1 MGYESTFDYNFS
13 SDVEIK
19 NIEELNEKI
28 AKLDSG
34 MGEAI
39 IFKSVRRKSDSTE
52 HYDYDI
58 EMNNYYGKFHDSEDF
73 AELLS
78 KHIVK
83 GSADLIWTGE
93 DGGIEAIRVY
103 QNKTE
108 DLECIYVPEYMA
120 DEVREYINSHCKNG

>member
-1 MGYESTFDYNFS
+1 MGYESTFDYSFS
-13 SDVEIK
+13 LDVKIK
-19 NIEELNEKI
+19 DIEELNEKI

-34 MGEAI
+34 MGEAKI
-39 IFKSVRRKSDSTE
+39 LNLVRKDSTE
-52 HYDYDI
+52 YYEI
-58 EMNNYYGKFHDSEDF
+58 EMDDYYGKFYDSEDF

-103 QNKTE
+103 PDKTE
-108 DLECIYVPEYMA
+108 DLECVYVPEYMA
-120 DEVREYINSHCKNG
+120 DEVREYINSLCKNG

>member
-1 MGYESTFDYNFS
+1 MGYESTFNYRFS

-19 NIEELNEKI
+19 NIEGLNEKI
-28 AKLDSG
+28 AKLDRG
-34 MGEAI
+34 MGEAKI
-39 IFKSVRRKSDSTE
+39 VKLSSGKDNS
-52 HYDYDI
+52 YLL
-58 EMNNYYGKFHDSEDF
+58 EMDNYYGKFYDSEDF

-78 KHIVK
+78 KHIAK

-108 DLECIYVPEYMA
+108 DLECVYVPKYMV

>member
-1 MGYESTFDYNFS
+1 MGYESTFNYRFS

-19 NIEELNEKI
+19 NIEGLNEKI
-28 AKLDSG
+28 AKLDRG
-34 MGEAI
+34 MGEAKI
-39 IFKSVRRKSDSTE
+39 VKLSSGKDNS
-52 HYDYDI
+52 YLL
-58 EMNNYYGKFHDSEDF
+58 EMDNYYGKFYDSEDF

-78 KHIVK
+78 KHIAK

-108 DLECIYVPEYMA
+108 DLECVYVPEYMA

>member
-1 MGYESTFDYNFS
+1 MGYESTFDYEFS

-19 NIEELNEKI
+19 NIEGLNEKI

-34 MGEAI
+34 MGEAKI
-39 IFKSVRRKSDSTE
+39 VKLSSGKDNSYLLEID
-52 HYDYDI
+52 D
-58 EMNNYYGKFHDSEDF
+58 YYGKFYDSEDF
-73 AELLS
+73 ADLPS
-78 KHIVK
+78 KHLTK

-103 QNKTE
+103 PNKTE

>member
-1 MGYESTFDYNFS
+1 MGCESTFNYEFS
-13 SDVEIK
+13 SDIEIK

-28 AKLDSG
+28 AKLNSG
-34 MGEAI
+34 MGEAK
-39 IFKSVRRKSDSTE
+39 IFKFVWMDSTE
-52 HYDYDI
+52 HYDI
-58 EMNNYYGKFHDSEDF
+58 EMVDYYGKFYDSEDF

-103 QNKTE
+103 PDKTE
-108 DLECIYVPEYMA
+108 DLECVYVPEYMA

>member
-1 MGYESTFDYNFS
+1 MGYESKFDYEFS

-28 AKLDSG
+28 AKLNSG
-34 MGEAI
+34 MGDAT
-39 IFKSVRRKSDSTE
+39 IFKSVWTDSTE
-52 HYDYDI
+52 HYGI
-58 EMNNYYGKFHDSEDF
+58 EMVNYYGKFYDSEDF

-78 KHIVK
+78 KHIAK
-83 GSADLIWTGE
+83 GSANLIWIGE

-108 DLECIYVPEYMA
+108 DLECVYVPEYMA
-120 DEVREYINSHCKNG
+120 DEVREYINELLKTKN